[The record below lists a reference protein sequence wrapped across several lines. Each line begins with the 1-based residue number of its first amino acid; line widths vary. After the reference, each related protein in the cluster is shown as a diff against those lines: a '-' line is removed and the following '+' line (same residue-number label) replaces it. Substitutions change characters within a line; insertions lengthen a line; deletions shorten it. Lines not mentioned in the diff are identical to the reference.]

1 MNIVRLE
8 GLDARLYDLVA
19 PLVMNPAILRQNN
32 NYPFKTTYRHVWYIA
47 MADDTVVGFMPVKKT
62 AEGGC
67 IDNYYISGDD
77 PSTIAQLLDYIVT
90 DVDARWLLTALV
102 HKRHVE
108 VFRHRHFLTNKEWS
122 KYDKMQYDRN
132 T

>member
-8 GLDARLYDLVA
+8 GLDTKLYDLLA

-32 NYPFKTTYRHVWYIA
+32 NYPFKTTHRHVWYIA
-47 MADDTVVGFMPVKKT
+47 MSDETVVGFMPVKKT
-62 AEGGC
+62 SEGNC

-77 PSTIAQLLDYIVT
+77 PSTIIQLLDYIVM
-90 DVDARWLLTALV
+90 DVDSRLILTALV

-108 VFRHRHFLTNKEWS
+108 VFKNHHFYTNKEW
-122 KYDKMQYDRN
+122 KNYDKMQYDRKN
-132 T
+132 

>member
-8 GLDARLYDLVA
+8 GLDTRLYDLVA

-32 NYPFKTTYRHVWYIA
+32 NYPFKTTHRHVWYIA
-47 MADDTVVGFMPVKKT
+47 LSDETVVGFMPVKKT
-62 AEGGC
+62 SEGSC

-77 PSTIAQLLDYIVT
+77 PSTLRYLLDYVVT
-90 DVDARWLLTALV
+90 DVDSRIILTALV

-108 VFRHRHFLTNKEWS
+108 IFRLRHFHTSKEW
-122 KYDKMQYDRN
+122 KNYDKMQYDRK